1 MAKSSKRYP
10 CWRACFI
17 ESSM

>member
-1 MAKSSKRYP
+1 MAKPSKRYP